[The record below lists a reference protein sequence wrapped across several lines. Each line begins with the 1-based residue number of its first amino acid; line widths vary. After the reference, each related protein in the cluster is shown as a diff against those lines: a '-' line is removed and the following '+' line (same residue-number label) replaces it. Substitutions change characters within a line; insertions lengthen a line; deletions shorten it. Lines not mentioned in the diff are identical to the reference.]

1 MRIEDIC
8 FNTIVTSDVVFSKK
22 ELLSSFRS
30 SGYSKS
36 ESSFLAYFQEL
47 IRDSRIQRIGRNA
60 YRVADSNLKSYEYS
74 YSSQSNAIATA
85 IKDKHP
91 YLDFSIFEMVQ
102 LNEFANHQIG
112 RNTIFVFVDA
122 DVIDYVFDSLKTEYS
137 SNVLLHPSIDD
148 YHRYKTDDT
157 IILCRRIS
165 ESPVGHNPEWSTCIE
180 KLLVDIVAEQLIA
193 SSFGD
198 SEIPRIYEGAFEKYI
213 IDESK
218 LFRYARR
225 RNAAEKITTLI
236 SEKTNIKL
244 HNV

>member
-1 MRIEDIC
+1 MKIEDIC

-74 YSSQSNAIATA
+74 YSNQSNAVATA
-85 IKDKHP
+85 IKVMHP

-137 SNVLLHPSIDD
+137 SNILLHPSIGD
-148 YHRYKTDDT
+148 YHRYKADDT
-157 IILCRRIS
+157 IVLCRRIS

-198 SEIPRIYEGAFEKYI
+198 SETPRIYEGAFEKYV

-225 RNAAEKITTLI
+225 RNAADKITTLI

-244 HNV
+244 HV